1 VLRICFGVLRRVT
14 FARTSSRVT
23 SDLVSSI
30 YCRSFDKGDLVAA
43 FAADSLHTWSNDGE
57 LQHAWNFGLPQPKA
71 HMSRLTFGEIMF
83 RTVITAGV
91 IALPLVT
98 AAPALAGPGTVSCS
112 FPCTIVG
119 ETLNNYGSL
128 PANTANGYAAF
139 IPNTISNY
147 AALPGTTLGNYAT
160 FVPTTLSNYA
170 ALPGTTLGNYA
181 AFPGTTAS
189 NYANLPSTTLHNVFP
204 GLH

>member
-1 VLRICFGVLRRVT
+1 
-14 FARTSSRVT
+14 
-23 SDLVSSI
+23 
-30 YCRSFDKGDLVAA
+30 
-43 FAADSLHTWSNDGE
+43 
-57 LQHAWNFGLPQPKA
+57 
-71 HMSRLTFGEIMF
+71 MF

-119 ETLNNYGSL
+119 QTLNNYAGL
-128 PANTANGYAAF
+128 PAATIGGPNGYAAF
-139 IPNTISNY
+139 IPNTIGNY
-147 AALPGTTLGNYAT
+147 GALPSTTLGNYAT
-160 FVPTTLSNYA
+160 FLPTTLDNYA
-170 ALPGTTLGNYA
+170 NLPGTTLGNYA